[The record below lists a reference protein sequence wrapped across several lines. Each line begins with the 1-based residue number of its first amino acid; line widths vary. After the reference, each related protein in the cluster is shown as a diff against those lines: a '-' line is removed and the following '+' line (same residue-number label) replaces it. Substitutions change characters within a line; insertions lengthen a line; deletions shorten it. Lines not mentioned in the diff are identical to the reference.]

1 MADILF
7 SSRKLYF
14 LARAVVL
21 QVPRI
26 NTLYANMPRVG
37 GQRGSRVDI
46 GLPATFTTKLKTVH
60 YDDPPPSRK
69 FSRQKIGPRSPVW
82 CVDVITDA
90 FLT

>member
-26 NTLYANMPRVG
+26 NTLYANMPPVG
-37 GQRGSRVDI
+37 GQCGSRVDI

-60 YDDPPPSRK
+60 YDDPPPAVNSAGRK
-69 FSRQKIGPRSPVW
+69 SAPALPFGAW
-82 CVDVITDA
+82 M
-90 FLT
+90 

>member
-26 NTLYANMPRVG
+26 NTLYANMRRVG
-37 GQRGSRVDI
+37 GQRDSRVDI

-60 YDDPPPSRK
+60 YGDPPPAVNSAGGK
-69 FSRQKIGPRSPVW
+69 SAPALPFGAW
-82 CVDVITDA
+82 M
-90 FLT
+90 

>member
-21 QVPRI
+21 QVLRI

-37 GQRGSRVDI
+37 GQRDSRVDI

-60 YDDPPPSRK
+60 YGDPPSHK
-69 FSRQKIGPRSPVW
+69 FSRRKIGPRAPVW